1 MTKQKRQITR
11 QTGIFEA
18 MEMNPDAM
26 EILMEA
32 GLGCV
37 SCAFSQMESIEDG
50 LLAHGFTDESI
61 DLIIEELNKAMELE
75 AP

>member
-1 MTKQKRQITR
+1 MTKEKLRITR
-11 QTGIFEA
+11 RTGISEA

-61 DLIIEELNKAMELE
+61 DLVVEELNKSLGEE
-75 AP
+75 NP

>member
-1 MTKQKRQITR
+1 MEKEKQVITR
-11 QTGIFEA
+11 QTGILES
-18 MEMNPDAM
+18 MEINPYAM

-61 DLIIEELNKAMELE
+61 DLIVEELNKTIEEGL
-75 AP
+75 